1 MIIPRLSSLPLFALK
16 ESSRTKYI
24 TDLGR
29 LELLDADEGVLLEL
43 LPPAVALGGRLGHLP
58 LHLLPLLDLVVAVA
72 LHAVVLVLQGAEPV
86 SGSTWTVT

>member
-1 MIIPRLSSLPLFALK
+1 M
-16 ESSRTKYI
+16 
-24 TDLGR
+24 TDLGG

-72 LHAVVLVLQGAEPV
+72 LHPVVLVLQGAE
-86 SGSTWTVT
+86 SGSGSKAS